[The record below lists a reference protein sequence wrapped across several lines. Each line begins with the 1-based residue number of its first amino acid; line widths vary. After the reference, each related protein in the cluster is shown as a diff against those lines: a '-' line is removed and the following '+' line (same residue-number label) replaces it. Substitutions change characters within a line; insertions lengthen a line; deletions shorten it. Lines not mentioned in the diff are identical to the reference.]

1 MKRGLGFLL
10 SALLLPSA
18 AAWLGG
24 WATISV
30 EDLPDYA
37 VAGQPLEMA
46 FTVRSHGNAGVT
58 GLEPTVEA
66 RSGKRRV
73 TARATATAGAGR
85 YAFRLA
91 LPEPGDWSVNIHSGM
106 GPFQLSLLPIR
117 AIAPGSPPP
126 APLTDAERGK
136 HLFVAKGCVGCHVH
150 RAANDR
156 AMVNIGP
163 ELTHRRFDRAYL
175 ESWLKDPAATRAPSP
190 GSEQM
195 PNMHLKPRE
204 IASLVAFINAE
215 RAAASK
221 PAR

>member
-1 MKRGLGFLL
+1 MKRPVGFLL
-10 SALLLPSA
+10 SALLLPS

-30 EDLPDYA
+30 EDLPDHA

-46 FTVRSHGNAGVT
+46 FSVRSHGSSGVT
-58 GLEPTVEA
+58 ELEPTIEA
-66 RSGKRRV
+66 RSGKRHV
-73 TARATATAGAGR
+73 TARATASGQPGR

-91 LPEPGDWSVNIHSGM
+91 LPEAGDWSVNIHSGM

-117 AIAPGSPPP
+117 AVAPGSPPP
-126 APLTDAERGK
+126 AAFTEAERGK

-150 RAANDR
+150 QAVNDR

-175 ESWLKDPAATRAPSP
+175 EAWLKDPAATRAPSP
-190 GSEQM
+190 GTEQM

-215 RAAASK
+215 RAATSK